1 MCQLR
6 AVSAIVRAK
15 RGGHA
20 GVVPSLAGRVLAEP
34 AWATQRRQRARQLQA
49 EAEIEHA
56 AASGGEPRQAHAH
69 ACPLASSVVRQS
81 GHVCEME
88 PVTQPQ
94 GHEHPLRDS
103 NPQSSD

>member
-6 AVSAIVRAK
+6 AVSAIGRAR

-49 EAEIEHA
+49 AVEIEHA

-69 ACPLASSVVRQS
+69 ACPLARSVVSRS
-81 GHVCEME
+81 GMCEIE